1 MEKTPTKSKR
11 PKKNVE
17 LTPRSKLAN
26 EIAQLAVRR
35 SSRRSAA
42 AATANMTVQAEYKPE
57 SSEDDDDEGKILR
70 FFKDISASIT
80 SSNRP
85 YKHEK

>member
-70 FFKDISASIT
+70 FFEDISVSRT
-80 SSNRP
+80 SSNGTYR
-85 YKHEK
+85 YEK

>member
-57 SSEDDDDEGKILR
+57 SSDDDDDEGKILR
-70 FFKDISASIT
+70 FLKDISVSRT

-85 YKHEK
+85 YRHEK

>member
-57 SSEDDDDEGKILR
+57 SSDDDDDEGKILR
-70 FFKDISASIT
+70 FLKDISVSRT
-80 SSNRP
+80 SSNGTYR
-85 YKHEK
+85 YEK